1 MAPRKPA
8 APKLPAIVKRATEV
22 QTGEDLMNLLKNM
35 ASRVEFY
42 KPHAAAVSEVLK
54 TLNLEELTDLT
65 DDERT
70 VCKTAITVLANH
82 GFVHPKV
89 GVTIRLLQKEKTNNT
104 SDNEE

>member
-22 QTGEDLMNLLKNM
+22 QTGEDLMNLLKSM
-35 ASRVEFY
+35 ASRPEFY
-42 KPHAAAVSEVLK
+42 KPYAAAVSEALK
-54 TLNLEELTDLT
+54 VLNLEELTDLT

-70 VCKTAITVLANH
+70 VCKAGIEVLANH

-89 GVTIRLLQKEKTNNT
+89 GVAIRLLQKEKTSDT
-104 SDNEE
+104 SNDEE